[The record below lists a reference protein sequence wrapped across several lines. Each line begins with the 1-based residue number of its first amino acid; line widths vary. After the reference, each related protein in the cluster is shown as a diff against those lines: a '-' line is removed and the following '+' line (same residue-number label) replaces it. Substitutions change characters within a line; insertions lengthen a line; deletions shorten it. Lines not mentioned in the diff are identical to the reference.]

1 MARDASWKC
10 EWLDEEE
17 IYERAM
23 MKGSQIGL
31 EYQAPTTD
39 IDRIMRSMMSP
50 AFALSPSSSSQPQ
63 AGPSGVATTGTSPPP
78 FPRSTAPIASG
89 PWNNYGKK
97 PDSLKNVLPPGL
109 VGSGLSQ
116 ITTST
121 SGGSTGSIAGPR
133 ASFASTIGAN
143 ADALLTDEHGLALL
157 SSSGSNVFSQPK
169 HSALKSGGNSE
180 GNTSEGTVVGGKRT
194 RNGRARR

>member
-1 MARDASWKC
+1 
-10 EWLDEEE
+10 
-17 IYERAM
+17 
-23 MKGSQIGL
+23 
-31 EYQAPTTD
+31 
-39 IDRIMRSMMSP
+39 MSP
-50 AFALSPSSSSQPQ
+50 GFALSPPSGSSGLPQ
-63 AGPSGVATTGTSPPP
+63 GAAGPSGVIAAAAATSTSPPR

-109 VGSGLSQ
+109 AGSQLSQ
-116 ITTST
+116 ITTTST
-121 SGGSTGSIAGPR
+121 SGGSGGSIVGPR

-143 ADALLTDEHGLALL
+143 GDALLTDEHGLALL
-157 SSSGSNVFSQPK
+157 SSTSGSNVFSQPK
-169 HSALKSGGNSE
+169 RSVTGAAGLKAKSNSE